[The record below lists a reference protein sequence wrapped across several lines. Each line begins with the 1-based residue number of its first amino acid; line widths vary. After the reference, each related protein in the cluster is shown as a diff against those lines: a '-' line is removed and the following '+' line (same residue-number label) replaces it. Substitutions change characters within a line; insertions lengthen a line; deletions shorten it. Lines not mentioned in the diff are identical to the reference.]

1 MARAIWKGELVLGKS
16 KLPIE
21 MFSAVQ
27 DQTVHFRLLHS
38 KDRVPVEQRIVRK
51 SDGKEVPKED
61 RRKAFPLDRTEAVIL
76 QPEEL
81 EKLEPEPSREIHL
94 CRFVRAGVL
103 SDQWFDRPYY
113 LGPDKDDADYF
124 ALAAA
129 IEHSKVVGVARWV
142 MRKKRYLGAL
152 TANDGYL
159 VMTTLRRADQVVS
172 VSGVEVPAARRPDDR
187 EIKMA
192 EQLVSSI
199 EGDFEPQ
206 LWQNEYR
213 QRVHELI
220 DAKARGKTVKLAPVK
235 RKAAGGDLAELLQR
249 SLASTKEKKVA

>member
-1 MARAIWKGELVLGKS
+1 MARAIWKGELVLGKT
-16 KLPIE
+16 KLPVQ

-27 DQTVHFRLLHS
+27 DQAIHFRLLHS
-38 KDRVPVEQRIVRK
+38 KDLVPVEQRIVRK

-61 RRKAFPLDRTEAVIL
+61 RRKAYPIDRDEAVIL
-76 QPEEL
+76 QPDEL

-103 SDQWFDRPYY
+103 GDQWFDRPYY
-113 LGPDKDDADYF
+113 LGPDKDEPDYF
-124 ALAAA
+124 ALAEA

-142 MRKKRYLGAL
+142 MRKKHYLGAL
-152 TANDGYL
+152 TSNEGYL

-172 VSGVEVPAARRPDDR
+172 VSGIEVPAARQPDER
-187 EIKMA
+187 EIRMA
-192 EQLVSSI
+192 QQLVSSI

-206 LWQNEYR
+206 LWKNEYR

-220 DAKARGKTVKLAPVK
+220 DAKAHGKVVKLAQPK
-235 RKAAGGDLAELLQR
+235 HKPAGGDLADLLQR
-249 SLASTKEKKVA
+249 SLTGAKEKKVA